1 MRAPEVPNAPEAL
14 TDRETEV
21 LRLVAVG
28 RANKEISRD
37 LGIGEGTVKT
47 HVSNVLAKLG
57 VQSRTQ
63 AALQAIQLGIG
74 STDELPVR

>member
-1 MRAPEVPNAPEAL
+1 MREVRTPESPETL

-21 LRLVAVG
+21 LRLLAQG
-28 RANKEISRD
+28 CANKEIARI
-37 LGIGEGTVKT
+37 LIIGEKTVKT

-63 AALQAIQLGIG
+63 AALYAVRIG
-74 STDELPVR
+74 LVSAPPEG